1 MILGRRFIGLNNLY
15 SAECIDNHPTDS
27 GMQGWNKQSEP
38 YRLGGAIG
46 FVAVSLSE
54 DFTFIPH

>member
-1 MILGRRFIGLNNLY
+1 MNNLY

-38 YRLGGAIG
+38 YRLGGAIR
-46 FVAVSLSE
+46 FVTVSLSE